1 MEGFYSVKEVCRLL
15 HVARETIRRWE
26 KDGMFPKRV
35 RFSRHAR
42 GKVGFSKSDIHG
54 WIEARKAAAA

>member
-26 KDGMFPKRV
+26 KDDMFPKRV
-35 RFSRHAR
+35 RFSRYAR
-42 GKVGFSKSDIHG
+42 GKVGFLKADIHG
-54 WIEARKAAAA
+54 WIEARKTAGA